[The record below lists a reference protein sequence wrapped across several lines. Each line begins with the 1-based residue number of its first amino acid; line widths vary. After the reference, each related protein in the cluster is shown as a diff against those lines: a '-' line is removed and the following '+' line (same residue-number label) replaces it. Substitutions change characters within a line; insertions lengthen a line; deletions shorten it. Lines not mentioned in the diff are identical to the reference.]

1 MLGITWRVKKVLAVA
16 LGGVDTQSMKGVPR
30 DESHPLWNLYQFKRG
45 FGART
50 VMHVRAHEYAPNALL
65 GAAWRLARRF
75 R

>member
-1 MLGITWRVKKVLAVA
+1 
-16 LGGVDTQSMKGVPR
+16 MKGVPQ

-50 VMHVRAHEYAPNALL
+50 VVHVRAHEYAPNRWL